1 MFSDQLDN
9 WQKCVLL
16 AVKTCTAA
24 VHGCHEV
31 RAARLY
37 LWGCPER
44 AKALKT
50 EVVPEI
56 FPERVND
63 KGDLYREWIQKCS
76 KTIAG
81 MPAGVTDSA

>member
-1 MFSDQLDN
+1 
-9 WQKCVLL
+9 VLL
-16 AVKTCTAA
+16 AAKTCTAA

-37 LWGCPER
+37 PWGCPER

-56 FPERVND
+56 FPERVNY
-63 KGDLYREWIQKCS
+63 KGDLYREWMQKCS